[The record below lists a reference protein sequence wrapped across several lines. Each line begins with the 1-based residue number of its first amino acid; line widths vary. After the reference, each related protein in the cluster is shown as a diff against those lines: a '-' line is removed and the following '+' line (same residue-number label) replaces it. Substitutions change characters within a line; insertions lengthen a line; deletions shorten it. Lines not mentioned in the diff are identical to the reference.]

1 MDKGTIPRKANSL
14 GSSTTDSLLSRGA
27 KVVSTL
33 EEVLGNYQREV
44 EREEAIQQL
53 DEVLRKLVELGWV
66 DEEPAIEFSGEAP
79 VSYPKVASKYALK
92 QISEWVGAEVRL
104 VAGIL
109 PSNEG
114 LHPADGPVAEKLRK
128 LGFVVGKEE
137 DGTLVG
143 RRGLVVNGKV
153 GAWLE
158 ARST

>member
-1 MDKGTIPRKANSL
+1 ME
-14 GSSTTDSLLSRGA
+14 A

-33 EEVLGNYQREV
+33 DDVV
-44 EREEAIQQL
+44 ERYRREIEREQIIRQL
-53 DEVLRKLVELGWV
+53 GEVLRKLVELGWV
-66 DEEPAIEFSGEAP
+66 EEEPAIEFSGEIP
-79 VSYPKVASKYALK
+79 VSYPKVASRYALK
-92 QISEWVGAEVRL
+92 QISEWVGVEIRL

-114 LHPADGPVAEKLRK
+114 LHPADGPVAERLRR
-128 LGFVVGKEE
+128 LGFVVGREG

-143 RRGLVVNGKV
+143 RRGLIVNGKV

>member
-1 MDKGTIPRKANSL
+1 VCESPTRRADGHTS
-14 GSSTTDSLLSRGA
+14 DHLLSNQGIRIL
-27 KVVSTL
+27 STL
-33 EEVLGNYQREV
+33 EGVVEKYQREV
-44 EREEAIQQL
+44 EKEETIRQL

-66 DEEPAIEFSGEAP
+66 EEELAIEFSGEAP

-92 QISEWVGAEVRL
+92 QISEWAGAEIRL
-104 VAGIL
+104 VVGVL

-114 LHPADGPVAEKLRK
+114 LHPADGSVAERLRK
-128 LGFVVGKEE
+128 LGFVVGREE